1 MSLLSSFLGSS
12 LFFVISYFP
21 QSSSQLYRD
30 LLCVL
35 MLRGT
40 TLLLLRA
47 VPKHQP
53 QEDAGSPGQAEG
65 STDPE

>member
-12 LFFVISYFP
+12 LFFVTSYFP

-35 MLRGT
+35 MLRGPT
-40 TLLLLRA
+40 FLLLCA

-53 QEDAGSPGQAEG
+53 
-65 STDPE
+65 